1 MHILCEEK
9 WKGLEI
15 FSQKKKKK
23 NHGVRLGV
31 LSVSYFARPA
41 TKSRNLSSLRYKEK
55 SDQGRETS
63 GAGSDA
69 QSHEE
74 LCKCL

>member
-15 FSQKKKKK
+15 FSRKKKKK
-23 NHGVRLGV
+23 LGVRLGV
-31 LSVSYFARPA
+31 LSVSYFERPA
-41 TKSRNLSSLRYKEK
+41 TSRNLSSLHYKEK